1 MVVVGN
7 GKDDAKYY
15 YAYALRTGAMH
26 SRVGGEAAHFL
37 GTATSANEIG
47 LLLTTK
53 AANTPTLRA
62 LAIIRLSASK
72 ELIDRRAD

>member
-1 MVVVGN
+1 
-7 GKDDAKYY
+7 
-15 YAYALRTGAMH
+15 MH

-47 LLLTTK
+47 PLLTTK